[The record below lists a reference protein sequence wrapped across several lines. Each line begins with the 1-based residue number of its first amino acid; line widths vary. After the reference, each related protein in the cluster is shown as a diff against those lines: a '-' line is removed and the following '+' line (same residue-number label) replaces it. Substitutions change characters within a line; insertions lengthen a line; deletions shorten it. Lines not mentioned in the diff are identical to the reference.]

1 VYFDLSNK
9 KAADASIIT
18 VNTCITRE
26 SHWGPIS
33 HTCVP
38 IKGRYYNHMV
48 NSDLKTTKEKIK
60 NPTEK

>member
-1 VYFDLSNK
+1 LTYPIK

-18 VNTCITRE
+18 VNTCIPRE

-33 HTCVP
+33 YTCVP

-48 NSDLKTTKEKIK
+48 NSDLKTKEKI
-60 NPTEK
+60 